1 MQYDNFDLVII
12 YRAYPGISKVP
23 IVKNMSKLESVLT
36 NILSIKRSTG
46 SLNVKY
52 LIILDRCELE
62 YKKYISE
69 ILNDCNLVFYEV
81 DFGSGEKTFELQLK
95 LTDMFEDE
103 QNILM
108 LEDDYIMNNHC
119 LSNLV
124 AFLKEQPDSFCT
136 PFYSTDYDLLDFH
149 KYQREIIS
157 VQDCKWRKVS
167 CTTLTFCAK
176 VKTIRKYRSIFL
188 SFLRGNNDS
197 SIWMAITKILN
208 VRITLKGD
216 LKLYFLKKYFKLAWF
231 IGFNYFF
238 TKVAALYADVGS
250 SATHLESTNCA
261 LNTEKL
267 ISENEKV
274 KIVDNKLYVSK

>member
-1 MQYDNFDLVII
+1 MQYDIFDLIII

-23 IVKNMSKLESVLT
+23 VVKNITKLESVLT
-36 NILSIKRSTG
+36 NILSIKRSAEN
-46 SLNVKY
+46 LNVKY

-62 YKKYISE
+62 YKKHISE
-69 ILNDCNLVFYEV
+69 ILNGCNLVFYEV

-95 LTDMFEDE
+95 LIDMFQDA
-103 QNILM
+103 QNVLM
-108 LEDDYIMNNHC
+108 LEDDYIMNKHS
-119 LSNLV
+119 LSKLV
-124 AFLKEQPDSFCT
+124 AFLKEQPDNFCT

-157 VQDCKWRKVS
+157 VQACKWRKVS

-188 SFLRGNNDS
+188 SYSRGNNDS

-208 VRITLKGD
+208 VRITLNGD

-231 IGFNYFF
+231 AGFSYLF
-238 TKVAALYADVGS
+238 TKGASLYADVGS

-261 LNTEKL
+261 INTEKL
-267 ISENEKV
+267 ISENKKV
-274 KIVDNKLYVSK
+274 KIINNKLTFSK